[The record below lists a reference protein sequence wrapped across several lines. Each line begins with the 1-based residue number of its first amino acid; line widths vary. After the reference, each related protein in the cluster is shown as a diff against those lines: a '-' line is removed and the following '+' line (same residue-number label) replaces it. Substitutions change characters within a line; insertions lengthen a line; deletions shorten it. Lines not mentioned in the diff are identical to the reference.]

1 MYYSEIL
8 PFFNK
13 YFETIKG
20 SRLLSVIKY
29 SIEDGKCIRGFIVKH
44 IIETLLVPNENS
56 EKLDIILWEPI
67 VAIELIHA
75 ASLIIDDLPCM
86 DNDIIRRNK
95 PSLFIKFG
103 EREAILSSFYLIS
116 QSCKLLVNSV
126 KHNKI
131 MFETKQDIVINLL
144 NEWCELLGDNL
155 VVGQLMDL
163 NENIKTLLNIDIVE
177 NNKTLMVYKTAS
189 LFIFSFILGG
199 VFSGADINI
208 EEFKSMGSHFGI
220 MFQLM
225 DDIKDVDKDKA
236 KSQLFA
242 ANNSEKI
249 VYNNFINSNGYLKA
263 IETFNESKTILK
275 LLLKKNNLYTKEFKK
290 LIKKIT
296 TSFNLN
302 LK

>member
-8 PFFNK
+8 PYFNK

-44 IIETLLVPNENS
+44 IIETLFIPKENL

-86 DNDIIRRNK
+86 DNDAIRRNK
-95 PSLFIKFG
+95 PSTFIKFG

-116 QSCKLLVNSV
+116 QSCKLLVNSIN
-126 KHNKI
+126 HNKV
-131 MFETKQDIVINLL
+131 MFEEKPEVVINLI
-144 NEWCELLGDNL
+144 NEWCELLGENL

-163 NENIKTLLNIDIVE
+163 NEDIKTLLNVNIVE
-177 NNKTLMVYKTAS
+177 TNKTLMIYKTAS

-199 VFSGADINI
+199 VFSYTNIDI
-208 EEFKSMGSHFGI
+208 EEFKVMGTHFGI

-236 KSQLFA
+236 RAQLLA
-242 ANNSEKI
+242 TNNNEKI
-249 VYNNFINSNGYLKA
+249 MHANFINANSYLKA
-263 IETFNESKTILK
+263 KKTFTESKKTLR
-275 LLLKKNNLYTKEFKK
+275 LLLKKNKLYTKEFKK
-290 LIKKIT
+290 LIKNISTNFYK
-296 TSFNLN
+296 
-302 LK
+302 K